1 MLETLFN
8 SYTKERVLLYLY
20 THQEG
25 YAQEIRQK
33 LNLPLR
39 GVQLQLK
46 RLEEGGV
53 LICRKRDR
61 TFVYQLNPRYPFYK
75 ELILIFE
82 KALSLLPEKERRE
95 LFTPRLRPRRLGKRL

>member
-20 THQEG
+20 VYQEG

-39 GVQLQLK
+39 SVQMQLK

-53 LICRKRDR
+53 LICRQRDR
-61 TFVYQLNPRYPFYK
+61 TIVYQLNPRYTFFK
-75 ELILIFE
+75 ELTTILE
-82 KALSLLPEKERRE
+82 KLLYLLPEKDRKNN
-95 LFTPRLRPRRLGKRL
+95 FTPRLRPRRRGKPL